1 MLLKPLAMA
10 LTAHRGIHIVALQ
23 RCGCKDSVI
32 GDQKS
37 HACNQAQPMYICMLL
52 QVASLF
58 DRAQASEAAA
68 ERAEEDASVAMRS
81 AETGVREEME
91 AAAVVKETESALTK
105 ALAELTFLETSYEE
119 KDFESKAEKVKAKE
133 KAQKQAEAAVKDAL
147 AAVNASVTGPAVDG
161 AVGKFLQLQC
171 LSEPCNCCLTGLT
184 GCCTH

>member
-1 MLLKPLAMA
+1 MA
-10 LTAHRGIHIVALQ
+10 LTANKDTLIATLQ
-23 RCGCKDSVI
+23 EFETSSHNAHKRPETR
-32 GDQKS
+32 
-37 HACNQAQPMYICMLL
+37 HACKKPNQNTLL

-58 DRAQASEAAA
+58 DRAQAIEAAA

-119 KDFESKAEKVKAKE
+119 KDFESKAEKAKAKE
-133 KAQKQAEAAVKDAL
+133 KAQKQAETAVKDAL

-161 AVGKFLQLQC
+161 VVGQFLQ
-171 LSEPCNCCLTGLT
+171 P
-184 GCCTH
+184 

>member
-1 MLLKPLAMA
+1 
-10 LTAHRGIHIVALQ
+10 
-23 RCGCKDSVI
+23 
-32 GDQKS
+32 
-37 HACNQAQPMYICMLL
+37 MLL

-119 KDFESKAEKVKAKE
+119 KDFESKDEKAKAKE
-133 KAQKQAEAAVKDAL
+133 KAQKQAETAVKDAL
-147 AAVNASVTGPAVDG
+147 AAVNASVTGPAADG
-161 AVGKFLQLQC
+161 VVGEFLQ
-171 LSEPCNCCLTGLT
+171 P
-184 GCCTH
+184 

>member
-1 MLLKPLAMA
+1 MINRVKEP
-10 LTAHRGIHIVALQ
+10 
-23 RCGCKDSVI
+23 
-32 GDQKS
+32 
-37 HACNQAQPMYICMLL
+37 AQSARAMLL

-147 AAVNASVTGPAVDG
+147 AAVTASVSGPAVDG
-161 AVGKFLQLQC
+161 VVGETSTS
-171 LSEPCNCCLTGLT
+171 LSSRTL
-184 GCCTH
+184 

>member
-1 MLLKPLAMA
+1 
-10 LTAHRGIHIVALQ
+10 
-23 RCGCKDSVI
+23 
-32 GDQKS
+32 
-37 HACNQAQPMYICMLL
+37 MLL

-68 ERAEEDASVAMRS
+68 ERAEDDASVAMRS

-147 AAVNASVTGPAVDG
+147 AAVNASVSGPAVDG
-161 AVGKFLQLQC
+161 VVGEFLQPQR
-171 LSEPCNCCLTGLT
+171 LSEPCNRCSTCQTANA
-184 GCCTH
+184 